1 MKRIWAIAITLAV
14 ITGISI
20 SGCNHSNPEP
30 SPAQEGFPAFGAEIL
45 DYNFI
50 QAIRNP
56 GVMGLDDNAFLFVG
70 KVGGGYTHEVYE
82 GKCSWS
88 LSDGGVAKFVPVT
101 GKSQV
106 GADGKTASGNVVI
119 LRAIAEGYVLITVSD
134 AFGHDLEHVFRVGKG
149 QQYRPDAVWS
159 DVPQQDHNGSSSSS
173 SSDYNSSSSAYSG
186 YNSSSSTYKSSGY
199 NSSSSKY
206 SGYNSSSSKYS
217 GYNSSSSSYK
227 SSGYNSSSSRK
238 ENSSS
243 YAGVAPHGGPRYN
256 ASRASGHYYSSATR
270 YYTSGH

>member
-101 GKSQV
+101 GKSEV

-134 AFGHDLEHVFRVGKG
+134 AFGHDLEHIFRVGKG

-159 DVPQQDHNGSSSSS
+159 DVTQQDHNGSSSSY
-173 SSDYNSSSSAYSG
+173 SSDYNSSSSA
-186 YNSSSSTYKSSGY
+186 
-199 NSSSSKY
+199 Y

-217 GYNSSSSSYK
+217 GYNSSSSSNK
-227 SSGYNSSSSRK
+227 SSGYTSSSSRK

-256 ASRASGHYYSSATR
+256 ASRASGQYYSSATR